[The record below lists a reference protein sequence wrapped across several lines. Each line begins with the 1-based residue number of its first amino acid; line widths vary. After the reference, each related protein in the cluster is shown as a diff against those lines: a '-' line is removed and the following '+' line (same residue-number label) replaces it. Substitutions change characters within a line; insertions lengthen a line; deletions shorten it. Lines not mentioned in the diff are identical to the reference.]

1 MNKIKKPNF
10 LFGAFG
16 IVLIVGGVGAAALI
30 GGGVFRGPA
39 SGELIT
45 DQKEVA
51 AIEASAPELA
61 EVAISAEQRYPYT
74 IAPRS
79 SLVAELRKL
88 DISPRDIHDLVAAT
102 KSVRNLGR
110 LTAGTRFQ
118 VGFSPTQADLFTS
131 LRIRITPRDVLVIE
145 RQASGAW
152 VAEAL
157 QKTVDTKVLTFKGN
171 VKTSLWESAV
181 EAQMNPVLIAELA
194 EIFAWQVDFAR
205 EVRVG
210 DQWRLSVEEESVQG
224 ERLGSGSILSAE
236 YTNAGETHT
245 AILFRRGEEDLGYF
259 GPDGTSLKRV
269 FLKSPIQYGR
279 ISSRFQKRRMH
290 PVLKTVRPHNGVD
303 YAAPTGTP
311 IRVVGDGQVEV
322 IGRNGGAGNFIKIR
336 HNSTYSTAYKHMS
349 RFAKN
354 MKRGSRVQ
362 QGQTIGYVGSTGLSS
377 GPHLHFEF
385 YVNGR
390 YVDPLGMKF
399 PAAAPVPREQLAEF
413 TQSKNAFLAY
423 LPDWEM

>member
-1 MNKIKKPNF
+1 MASSAVATYVFMTGP
-10 LFGAFG
+10 FG
-16 IVLIVGGVGAAALI
+16 
-30 GGGVFRGPA
+30 GPET
-39 SGELIT
+39 GELVLNQKDVVAVETTT
-45 DQKEVA
+45 DA
-51 AIEASAPELA
+51 AFA
-61 EVAISAEQRYPYT
+61 ETILSAEQRYPYT
-74 IAPRS
+74 ISPRS
-79 SLVAELRKL
+79 SLVTELRKL
-88 DISPRDIHDLVAAT
+88 DISPRDIHDLVAAA
-102 KSVRNLGR
+102 KPIRNLGR

-118 VGFSPTQADLFTS
+118 VGFSGTNSEVFTS
-131 LRIRITPRDVLVIE
+131 LRIRLSPRDVLAIE
-145 RQASGAW
+145 RKTDGAW
-152 VAEAL
+152 LAEAV
-157 QKTVDTKVLTFKGN
+157 QKKVDTKVLTFKGN
-171 VKTSLWESAV
+171 VKSSLWESAV
-181 EAQMNPVLIAELA
+181 EAEMNPALIAELA

-224 ERLGSGSILSAE
+224 EKLGSGSILSAE

-245 AILFRRGEEDLGYF
+245 AVLFRRGEEDLGYF

-279 ISSRFQKRRMH
+279 ISSRFQKRRLH
-290 PVLKTVRPHNGVD
+290 PILKTVRPHNGVD

-311 IRVVGDGQVEV
+311 IRVVGDGQVEAV
-322 IGRNGGAGNFIKIR
+322 GRNGGAGNFIKIR
-336 HNSTYSTAYKHMS
+336 HNSTYATSYKHLS

-354 MKRGSRVQ
+354 VRRGSRVQ
-362 QGQTIGYVGSTGLSS
+362 QGQTIGYVGSTGMSS

-413 TQSKNAFLAY
+413 VETKNVFLAY
-423 LPDWEM
+423 LPDWEI